1 MKSSVSTFGKLN
13 KANGGVLSLTS
24 NDISL
29 VSEIPFISSHKK
41 ITTAED
47 CECHCHKNQV
57 NKKLGVVDEM

>member
-1 MKSSVSTFGKLN
+1 MDIVGNVDKNGSSVQVMVCLECGCDTWFEFKN
-13 KANGGVLSLTS
+13 NM
-24 NDISL
+24 
-29 VSEIPFISSHKK
+29 K